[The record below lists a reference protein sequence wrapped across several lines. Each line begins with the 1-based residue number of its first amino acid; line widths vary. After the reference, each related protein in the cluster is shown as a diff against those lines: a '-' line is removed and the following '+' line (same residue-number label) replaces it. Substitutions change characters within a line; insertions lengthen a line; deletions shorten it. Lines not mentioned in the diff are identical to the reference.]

1 MKSQSNRGHSKHQ
14 DLASMAPDTSALGR
28 LIGEGVLARVTHIL
42 STRGVSAKSMHA
54 VIDSVT
60 SGQGGGTQSA
70 ARFARRVF
78 FDYPEILK
86 EWHTNPRF
94 TDSTGMP
101 ATLPLHR
108 GRRSFDTLVR
118 LAASHVDPSEAL
130 IVLTKTQAVVRVGRT
145 AVRAQNRIFNTSNSN
160 SLTAVRLFCVVDA
173 MLTMVE
179 KNFGLRARDRY
190 AKGFYERAA
199 TNRWVDS
206 SCISGFRDFLREQ
219 GDDFMQTVD
228 DWLSV
233 HAVSPRSGRRKGRTL
248 RVGTGVYMFA
258 SD

>member
-1 MKSQSNRGHSKHQ
+1 MKSQSNRDNLKRPELVSEAL
-14 DLASMAPDTSALGR
+14 DASALGR
-28 LIGEGVLARVTHIL
+28 LVGEGVLARVAQIL
-42 STRGVSAKSMHA
+42 SKRGVNARSMRS

-60 SGQGGGTQSA
+60 GPKRGGAQSA

-94 TDSTGMP
+94 TDPSGMP

-108 GRRSFDTLVR
+108 GRRSFDALVR
-118 LAASHVDPSEAL
+118 LVASRADPSEAL
-130 IVLTKTQAVVRVGRT
+130 IVLTKTQAVVRVGKS
-145 AVRAQNRIFNTSNSN
+145 AVRAQNRVFNTSNSN
-160 SLTAVRLFCVVDA
+160 SLTAVRMFCVVDA

-190 AKGFYERAA
+190 DQGFYERAA
-199 TNRWVDS
+199 TNRCVDS
-206 SCISGFRDFLREQ
+206 NCISGFRGFLREQ

-233 HAVSPRSGRRKGRTL
+233 HSVSPRSGRRKRKTL
-248 RVGTGVYMFA
+248 RVRTGVYMFA
-258 SD
+258 SE